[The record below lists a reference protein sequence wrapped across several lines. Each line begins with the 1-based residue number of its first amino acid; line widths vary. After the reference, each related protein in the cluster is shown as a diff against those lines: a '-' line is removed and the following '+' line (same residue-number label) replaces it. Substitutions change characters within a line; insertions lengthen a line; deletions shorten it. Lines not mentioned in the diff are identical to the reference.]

1 MEFLNSLKKRS
12 KHYDFPFSHWE
23 LNEPL
28 TKGAINEI
36 CHTEIV
42 DLAQMNIDF
51 DGTRAVDGG
60 EGKFR
65 KGITS
70 GGKAIKF
77 RCFIKKDNSEDFP
90 HINNLIEELRSKDTH
105 GYIGELIK
113 KDLNNSYV
121 RVEIICDRQGF
132 WLKPHCD
139 IKEKLISC
147 LLFANPFNES
157 ENLGTDLYEMNDK
170 KLNKVKTVPYRNN
183 YGYFFTSGP
192 NTWHGMEKKEIK
204 RERRCIQINYVT
216 FKTDWPIKQY

>member
-36 CHTEIV
+36 CNTEIV

-90 HINNLIEELRSKDTH
+90 HINNLIEELRSKDAH

-139 IKEKLISC
+139 IKEKLMSC

-183 YGYFFTSGP
+183 YGYFFTSGT

-216 FKTDWPIKQY
+216 FKTDWPIK